1 MNLLRQA
8 LWRLTYEKCQRKWQ
22 TNPIWRLLTQLSEL
36 LVIGKWLKRTQ
47 SEIRLKAEAENHS
60 VWWLLMKMMMTLM
73 MLTRKEVGWYGGSG
87 VVFFCKRVQSE
98 SEGIVVTAVSNIKR
112 GRREGGSQS
121 LTRGQKVKSRRE
133 REIFEERKRN
143 FKCCF
148 SILRREREIES

>member
-1 MNLLRQA
+1 MTFDEDDDDFDDADQERGGV
-8 LWRLTYEKCQRKWQ
+8 
-22 TNPIWRLLTQLSEL
+22 IWGQW
-36 LVIGKWLKRTQ
+36 G
-47 SEIRLKAEAENHS
+47 
-60 VWWLLMKMMMTLM
+60 
-73 MLTRKEVGWYGGSG
+73 
-87 VVFFCKRVQSE
+87 VFFCLRVQSE